1 MKRPQYISTKDHIQ
15 VPASAV
21 RENYDPFMGLS
32 GTVYGYDDAGPYPYE
47 SEQCWDSTTN
57 RCQPMWKRGVDCNLN
72 YSGLCQQDAS
82 SGVDIPGV
90 S

>member
-32 GTVYGYDDAGPYPYE
+32 GTVYGYDDAGPFPYK
-47 SEQCWDSTTN
+47 SEQCWDGKTGI
-57 RCQPMWKRGVDCNLN
+57 CQPISKPGVDCRVEN
-72 YSGLCQQDAS
+72 SGLCQQDAS
-82 SGVDIPGV
+82 SGIDIPGV